1 MKKSLLLLPLLFLLV
16 SCTPKK
22 KTCTLVATKQIDY
35 PTAMKRLGLEPDPS
49 GKLDG
54 GTLVKDFCEAV
65 WGAP

>member
-1 MKKSLLLLPLLFLLV
+1 MKKALLLLPVLFLLV

-35 PTAMKRLGLEPDPS
+35 PTAMKRLRLEPDPS
-49 GKLDG
+49 GKMDY

>member
-1 MKKSLLLLPLLFLLV
+1 MKKALLLLPVLFLLV
-16 SCTPKK
+16 SYTPKK

-49 GKLDG
+49 GNMDD

>member
-1 MKKSLLLLPLLFLLV
+1 MKNELLLLPVLLLLL

-35 PTAMKRLGLEPDPS
+35 PTAMKSLGLEPDSS
-49 GKLDG
+49 GNMDDG
-54 GTLVKDFCEAV
+54 TILKDFCESV

>member
-1 MKKSLLLLPLLFLLV
+1 MKKALLLLPVLFLLV

-35 PTAMKRLGLEPDPS
+35 PTAMKRLRLEPDPS
-49 GKLDG
+49 GKMDN

>member
-1 MKKSLLLLPLLFLLV
+1 MKKALLLLPVLFLLV

-35 PTAMKRLGLEPDPS
+35 PTAMKRLRLEPDPS
-49 GKLDG
+49 RNMDD

>member
-1 MKKSLLLLPLLFLLV
+1 MKKALLLLPVLFLLV

-49 GKLDG
+49 VKMDDS
-54 GTLVKDFCEAV
+54 TLVKDFCEAV

>member
-1 MKKSLLLLPLLFLLV
+1 MKKSLLLLPVLFLLV

-35 PTAMKRLGLEPDPS
+35 PTAMKRLRLEPDPS
-49 GKLDG
+49 GKMDD

>member
-1 MKKSLLLLPLLFLLV
+1 MKKALLLLPVLFLLV

-35 PTAMKRLGLEPDPS
+35 PTAMKRLGLAPDPS
-49 GKLDG
+49 GKMDD

>member
-1 MKKSLLLLPLLFLLV
+1 MKKALLLLPVLFLLV

-49 GKLDG
+49 GKMDDS
-54 GTLVKDFCEAV
+54 TLVKDFCEAV

>member
-1 MKKSLLLLPLLFLLV
+1 MKKALLLLPVLFLLV

-35 PTAMKRLGLEPDPS
+35 TTAMKKLGLEPDPS
-49 GKLDG
+49 GKMDD

>member
-1 MKKSLLLLPLLFLLV
+1 MKKSLLLLPALLLLV

-22 KTCTLVATKQIDY
+22 KTCALVASKQIDY
-35 PTAMKRLGLEPDPS
+35 PTAMNRLGLMPDPS
-49 GKLDG
+49 GKMDD

>member
-1 MKKSLLLLPLLFLLV
+1 MKNALLLLPVLLLLA

-35 PTAMKRLGLEPDPS
+35 PTAMKRLRLEPDPS
-49 GKLDG
+49 GKMDD

>member
-1 MKKSLLLLPLLFLLV
+1 MKKALLLLPVLFLLV

-22 KTCTLVATKQIDY
+22 KTCTLVATKRIDY

-49 GKLDG
+49 GKMDNS
-54 GTLVKDFCEAV
+54 TLVKDFCEAV

>member
-1 MKKSLLLLPLLFLLV
+1 MKNALLLLPALFLLV

-35 PTAMKRLGLEPDPS
+35 PTAMKRLRLEPDPS
-49 GKLDG
+49 GKMDD

>member
-1 MKKSLLLLPLLFLLV
+1 MKKALLLLPVLFLLV
-16 SCTPKK
+16 SCTTKK

-35 PTAMKRLGLEPDPS
+35 PTAMKRLRLEPDPS
-49 GKLDG
+49 GKMDD

>member
-1 MKKSLLLLPLLFLLV
+1 MKKALLLLPVLFLFV

-35 PTAMKRLGLEPDPS
+35 PTAMKRLRLEPDPS
-49 GKLDG
+49 GKMDD